1 MVINIMN
8 EIAGDGGLNA
18 ADIGHDMVDPALT
31 VDAVPI
37 ASHAPDADVTIL
49 MTPKEAM
56 IDDEGDDEP
65 NEPELVDGDD
75 DDNSDSESSDSIEL
89 EQELQEL
96 DVLLKDNSGD
106 FANEKEQVPLRR
118 SNHSTAGV
126 RRYDDA

>member
-1 MVINIMN
+1 MN

-56 IDDEGDDEP
+56 IEDEGDDEP

-89 EQELQEL
+89 E
-96 DVLLKDNSGD
+96 LLKDNSGD